1 VIVYPVRAISFDI
14 NGTLIHSPRLGEV
27 YAQILGRHGIDVG
40 PHEAFDT
47 VRRVWEEF
55 SCRREPDRD
64 LFASHP
70 RGSRGFWYEFVDRV
84 CLLLGREPASPFAKA
99 ELFQAFTGPEPWEVF
114 NEVPEVLAAL
124 QTRGVRMVVVSNWD
138 DRLPVLLERLQISR
152 FFEGIVYSAGVGS
165 EKPFPRIFLQALEE
179 LSLPPQEVVHI
190 GDRLRE
196 DVEGARGVG
205 MQSIHLTRN
214 SDQGDLRDLRPLVE
228 LIPPS

>member
-1 VIVYPVRAISFDI
+1 MIVYPVRAISFDI

-27 YAQILGRHGIDVG
+27 YSRILGRHGIEVG

-55 SCRREPDRD
+55 SCRREPGRD

-70 RGSRGFWYEFVDRV
+70 RGSRGFWYEFIDRV
-84 CLLLGREPASPFAKA
+84 CLLLGREPASRFAKA

-114 NEVPEVLAAL
+114 EEVGEVLAAL
-124 QTRGVRMVVVSNWD
+124 AAKGMRLAVISNWD
-138 DRLPVLLERLQISR
+138 DRLPVLLARLQISD
-152 FFEGIVYSAGVGS
+152 FFESIVYSAGVGAD
-165 EKPFPRIFLQALEE
+165 KPFPAIFLRALKE

-205 MQSIHLTRN
+205 MQSIHLARN
-214 SDQGDLRDLRPLVE
+214 SDKGDLRDLRPLVE
-228 LIPPS
+228 LIPPT

>member
-1 VIVYPVRAISFDI
+1 MIVYPVRAVSFDI

-27 YAQILGRHGIDVG
+27 YSQILGRHGIDVG

-55 SCRREPDRD
+55 SCRRERGKD

-70 RGSRGFWYEFVDRV
+70 EGSRGFWFEFIDRV
-84 CLLLGREPASPFAKA
+84 CLLLGRDAASPFAKA

-114 NEVPEVLAAL
+114 EEVPEVLTAL
-124 QTRGVRMVVVSNWD
+124 QEKGVRMIVVSNWD
-138 DRLPVLLERLQISR
+138 DRLPILLDNLGLAG
-152 FFEGIVYSAGVGS
+152 FFESILYSAGVGS
-165 EKPFPRIFLQALEE
+165 EKPFATIFQRALTE
-179 LSLPPQEVVHI
+179 LELPAQQVVHI

-205 MQSIHLTRN
+205 MQSIHLNRHRE
-214 SDQGDLRDLRPLVE
+214 SGDLRDLRPLVD
-228 LIPPS
+228 LIPSA